1 MKIDLNCDMGESFG
15 NYKIGND
22 EEMLQ
27 VITSANI
34 ACGFHAGD
42 ANVMCHTVQMAKAN
56 GVAIGAHPGF
66 PDLEG
71 FGRRSMEC
79 TDNELKNYI
88 RYQVGALR
96 EFCTYAGVEL
106 QHVKPHG
113 NMYTMAQED
122 DRMARAILEVIAT
135 LGKNVITFAEY
146 NSAISNMAVK
156 MGVPVAIEGFG
167 DRTYAANAHYIQVRK
182 GPDKEHQVGL
192 IERDVR
198 LVKEKKIKAVTGEDV
213 DLPVQTICIHGD
225 TIGAVDLMRGLREAL
240 EAEGV
245 EITAAKNIVL

>member
-15 NYKIGND
+15 NYIIGND
-22 EEMLQ
+22 EEMLKI
-27 VITSANI
+27 VTSANI

-42 ANVMCHTVQMAKAN
+42 ANVMYKTVKYAKEN
-56 GVAIGAHPGF
+56 NVAIGAHPGF

-71 FGRRSMEC
+71 FGRRNMEC
-79 TDNELKNYI
+79 TDDEIKNYI

-96 EFCTYAGVEL
+96 EFCNYFKVEL

-113 NMYTMAQED
+113 NLYTMAQED
-122 DRMARAILEVIAT
+122 DRMAKAILEVIAS
-135 LGKNVITFAEY
+135 LGNDVITFAEY
-146 NSAISNMAVK
+146 DSAISNMANK

-182 GPDKEHQVGL
+182 GPTKEEQIGL
-192 IERDVR
+192 IERNVK
-198 LVKEKKIKAVTGEDV
+198 LVKEKKIKAVTGEII

-225 TIGAVDLMRGLREAL
+225 TIGAVELMRNLRNAL
-240 EAEGV
+240 EKEGI
-245 EITAAKNIVL
+245 EITAAKNII